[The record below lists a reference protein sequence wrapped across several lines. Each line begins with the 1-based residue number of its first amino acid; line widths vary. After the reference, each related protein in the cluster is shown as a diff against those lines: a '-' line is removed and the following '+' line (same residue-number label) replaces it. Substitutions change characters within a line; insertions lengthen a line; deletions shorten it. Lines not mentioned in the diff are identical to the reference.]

1 MIYLKNIF
9 VSVDQFGNVLAGG
22 NPDNT
27 ISARIGYYTP
37 HDSTDKKTRWYWLIF
52 RDIVNFTFRPID
64 GKEHCHEAYHND
76 AGESYDED
84 TKDWAVALLF
94 LFIVASCFFISIL
107 LYSLLL
113 VGLVSPKNIN
123 RTEKIKQRIRGT
135 INKQNG
141 TLSELNEYEVLVDDT
156 LKKIASD
163 AVILSEQIVQKV
175 NEQ

>member
-76 AGESYDED
+76 AGESYDEGGMGVIY
-84 TKDWAVALLF
+84 K
-94 LFIVASCFFISIL
+94 ASWRESD
-107 LYSLLL
+107 
-113 VGLVSPKNIN
+113 
-123 RTEKIKQRIRGT
+123 
-135 INKQNG
+135 
-141 TLSELNEYEVLVDDT
+141 LS
-156 LKKIASD
+156 K
-163 AVILSEQIVQKV
+163 
-175 NEQ
+175 